1 MKKIVIIVCLYIG
14 ILLPVYPISAEQ
26 ITDIDKFDANA
37 ISNNTYETIKLL
49 EEEMSKNNTDVISE
63 LEKMEL
69 DYKEDLKK

>member
-37 ISNNTYETIKLL
+37 ISNNTYETIK
-49 EEEMSKNNTDVISE
+49 
-63 LEKMEL
+63 
-69 DYKEDLKK
+69 

>member
-1 MKKIVIIVCLYIG
+1 MK
-14 ILLPVYPISAEQ
+14 LL
-26 ITDIDKFDANA
+26 N
-37 ISNNTYETIKLL
+37 KLL